1 MTINITT
8 LLTNQVNNQSL
19 YHQCNWHDTTNFYS
33 EDDYCT
39 GYRNVSHCQQQSF
52 TQGYDHPDDHALS
65 TYEMTPGFK
74 PFTVTSCD
82 ITCNNYCIMYNQ
94 IYCYF
99 TLQLLYYLKLKMIVG
114 QPREKWLFWMLF
126 NLASKFSWKWKK
138 LNGHNFFRFY
148 NKIVWICYSLFCIM
162 MTRRKTSKQQQTRQG
177 EKRLKGKCRIHVV
190 KYSIK
195 VLIREWYQFALQ
207 QNPK

>member
-8 LLTNQVNNQSL
+8 LLTNQVNNHSL

-39 GYRNVSHCQQQSF
+39 GYRNVSHCQQQSL

-82 ITCNNYCIMYNQ
+82 ITCNNYCIMNNQ

-99 TLQLLYYLKLKMIVG
+99 TLHLLYYLKLKMIVD

-126 NLASKFSWKWKK
+126 NLASKFSWKWKNWMVIIFSGSTKK
-138 LNGHNFFRFY
+138 LYEFATAYFASWWQEEKQANS
-148 NKIVWICYSLFCIM
+148 NKQD
-162 MTRRKTSKQQQTRQG
+162 R
-177 EKRLKGKCRIHVV
+177 EKKDW
-190 KYSIK
+190 K
-195 VLIREWYQFALQ
+195 VSAEYM
-207 QNPK
+207 